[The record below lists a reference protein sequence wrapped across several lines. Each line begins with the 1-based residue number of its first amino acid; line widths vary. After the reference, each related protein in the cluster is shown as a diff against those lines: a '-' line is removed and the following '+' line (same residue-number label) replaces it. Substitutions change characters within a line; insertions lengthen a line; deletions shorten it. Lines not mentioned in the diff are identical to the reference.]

1 MVYHSCFKFQEN
13 NYKAGVRQI
22 RESGFFHY
30 KTPAK
35 HRREIL
41 NEEENKKQNENAAG
55 GDTKLQGYLISH
67 AVPEQK
73 EITVAI

>member
-1 MVYHSCFKFQEN
+1 M
-13 NYKAGVRQI
+13 
-22 RESGFFHY
+22 
-30 KTPAK
+30 
-35 HRREIL
+35 

-55 GDTKLQGYLISH
+55 SDTKLQGYLISH